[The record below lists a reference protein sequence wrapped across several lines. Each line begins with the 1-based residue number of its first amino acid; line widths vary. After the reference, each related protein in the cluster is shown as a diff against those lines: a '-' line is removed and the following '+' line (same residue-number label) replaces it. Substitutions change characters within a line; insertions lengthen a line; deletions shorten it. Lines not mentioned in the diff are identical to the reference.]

1 MKPFLQRL
9 AEEIASRHG
18 NDPGQVCVVLP
29 NRRAGLYLK
38 KYLAHELNKTAW
50 APQTISVEDF
60 ITSITGLQIIDP
72 AGLLFEFYHVHK
84 EIHGADAQ
92 DFEVFA
98 DWGQVLL
105 QDFDEIDQYL
115 VEPDKIFNFLSEA
128 RALSVWNL
136 GESPLTD
143 HEKSYLEFYHS
154 FLDYYK
160 RLRARLTEKKLAY
173 QGLAY
178 RVAAENIKEFA
189 GNFSW
194 QKIFFAGLNALSG
207 AEEKIIGYLV
217 HQNIA
222 EIFWDADQYYIKD
235 KGQEAGDFIR
245 DYLNK
250 WPADPV
256 KWIEE
261 DFRLMKKEISVFGIP
276 GSMGQAMK
284 AGRIANMLRSAEEA
298 PDRTALVLA
307 DEKLLLPV
315 LYSLPQELGPVN
327 VTMGYPVKYTHLY
340 HLASLLFQMQENA
353 EKFAEQRK
361 SPTKSFYVK
370 DILKILAHPYLLL
383 FEPVDPSKD
392 ISLAKLIESIRLKN
406 RVFLEPGEIL
416 KLSAGNASEL
426 NNLLNKLLLPWE
438 TPMQALDGV
447 LGILELIRDR
457 MIEIG
462 KDHPSGQ
469 QVDLEYLFHFSK
481 IIKFCRTMMETYP
494 FIQSLKTLRKIL
506 FQVLDTRRLPFT
518 GEPLQGLQVMG
529 VLETRAIDFE
539 NLIVLSVNE
548 GILPSGRTANSFIP
562 FDIKIEF
569 GLPTYQQKDAVFAYH
584 FYRMIQRAKRIF
596 LLYDTE
602 GDQMKGGEK
611 SRFITQLG
619 YELKKYNPET
629 IFEEKLLGPHSPSTG
644 AEKGITKAKTP
655 VIMARLMAKANKGF
669 SPSSLNL
676 YIRCPLQFY
685 FQEMLGL
692 SEAET
697 VEETIEAKTMGTVIH
712 NVFQQVYQPFVG
724 KFVSPDSLLERINET
739 EKYLRDAFSEEYV
752 EGDLDH
758 GKNHLIFKAS
768 LFLINQF
775 IKQEAEDLKSMEIPS
790 SSLKI
795 LDLERNFN
803 SQVSCKVTGKEL
815 QVNLKGKTD
824 RIDSW
829 QDTIRIIDYKTG
841 SVNATDLKLK
851 SWDKLTGDPKMA
863 KAFQLLFYA
872 YLFYRNQDKPE
883 LEIETG
889 NITLRK
895 ISEGFMKVR
904 LPEEQ
909 GIGKESMKIFEEM
922 MIILLEKILDPDIPF
937 IQTDD
942 AENCTYC
949 PFTAI
954 CTR

>member
-9 AEEIASRHG
+9 AEEIATRYG
-18 NDPGQVCVVLP
+18 NDPGQLCVVLP

-38 KYLAHELNKTAW
+38 KYLSRELNRTAW
-50 APQTISVEDF
+50 SPQTYSVEDF
-60 ITSITGLQIIDP
+60 ITSVTNLQIIDS

-105 QDFDEIDQYL
+105 QDFEEIDQYL
-115 VEPDKIFNFLSEA
+115 VDPDKIFNFLSEA

-136 GESPLTD
+136 GESPLTE

-160 RLRARLTEKKLAY
+160 RLRERLTDKKLAY

-178 RVAAENIKEFA
+178 RIAAENIKELA
-189 GNFSW
+189 GKFQW
-194 QKIFFAGLNALSG
+194 QKIFFAGLNALSV
-207 AEEKIIGYLV
+207 AEEKIIAYLL
-217 HQNIA
+217 HQDMA
-222 EIFWDADQYYIKD
+222 EIFWDADEYYIKD
-235 KGQEAGDFIR
+235 KGQEAGEFIR

-250 WPADPV
+250 WPGEPI
-256 KWIEE
+256 KWIEN
-261 DFRLMKKEISVFGIP
+261 DFGLMKKEISIFGIP
-276 GSMGQAMK
+276 RSMGQAIK
-284 AGRIANMLRSAEEA
+284 AGQIVNMLKSEESA

-315 LYSLPQELGPVN
+315 LYSLPHELGPVN
-327 VTMGYPVKYTHLY
+327 VTMGYPFKYTHLY
-340 HLASLLFQMQENA
+340 HLAGLLFQMQENA

-361 SPTKSFYVK
+361 TRSKSFYVK

-383 FEPVDPSKD
+383 FEPAGPSKE
-392 ISLAKLIESIRLKN
+392 ISIEKISESIRLKN
-406 RVFLEPGEIL
+406 RVFLAPGEIL
-416 KLSAGNASEL
+416 KPASGNESDLTRLLSKIFS
-426 NNLLNKLLLPWE
+426 PWNS
-438 TPMQALDGV
+438 PLQALDGV
-447 LGILELIRDR
+447 LGILEIIRDR
-457 MIEIG
+457 MIEGG
-462 KDHPSGQ
+462 KDHIAGQ
-469 QVDLEYLFHFSK
+469 EVDLEYLFHFSK
-481 IIKFCRTMMETYP
+481 IIKRCRTMMETYP
-494 FIQSLKTLRKIL
+494 FVQNLKTLRKIL
-506 FQVLDTRRLPFT
+506 FQLLDSFRLPFT

-539 NLIVLSVNE
+539 NLVVLSVNE
-548 GILPSGRTANSFIP
+548 GILPAGRTPNSFIP
-562 FDIKIEF
+562 LDIKIEF
-569 GLPTYQQKDAVFAYH
+569 GLPTYRQKDSVFAYH
-584 FYRMIQRAKRIF
+584 FYRMIQRARRIF

-619 YELKKYNPET
+619 YELKKYNPDT
-629 IFEEKLLGPHSPSTG
+629 IFEEKLLGPRSPSTG
-644 AEKGITKAKTP
+644 EVRGITIAKTP
-655 VIMARLMAKANKGF
+655 VILARLKVKADKGF

-697 VEETIEAKTMGTVIH
+697 VEETIEARTMGTVIH
-712 NVFQQVYQPFVG
+712 SVFHQVYKPFLG
-724 KFVSPDSLLERINET
+724 KYIDPISLLESIHQT
-739 EKYLRDAFSEEYV
+739 EKYLRDAFREEYQD
-752 EGDLDH
+752 GDLDH

-768 LFLINQF
+768 LFLVNQF
-775 IKQEAEDLKSMEIPS
+775 VKKEAEDLQARDNPS

-795 LDLERNFN
+795 VELERNYY
-803 SQVSCKVTGKEL
+803 SQVSCLVSGEL
-815 QVNLKGKTD
+815 TQVNLKGKTD
-824 RIDSW
+824 RVDILDGV
-829 QDTIRIIDYKTG
+829 TRIIDYKTG
-841 SVNATDLKLK
+841 SVNAADLNLK
-851 SWDKLTGDPKMA
+851 SWQKLTSDPKMA
-863 KAFQLLFYA
+863 KAFQLLVYA
-872 YLFYRNQDKPE
+872 WLFYRNQESRDQR
-883 LEIETG
+883 IETG
-889 NITLRK
+889 NITLRM
-895 ISEGFMKVR
+895 ISEGFMRVR

-909 GIGKESMKIFEEM
+909 GIGKESMEIFEEM
-922 MIILLEKILDPDIPF
+922 LKALLEKILDPEIPF
-937 IQTDD
+937 TQTED

>member
-1 MKPFLQRL
+1 MIPFLQRL

-18 NDPGQVCVVLP
+18 DDPGQLCVVLP

-38 KYLAHELNKTAW
+38 KYLARELNRTAW
-50 APQTISVEDF
+50 SPITISVEDF

-84 EIHGADAQ
+84 EIHGTDAQ
-92 DFEVFA
+92 DFEIFA

-115 VEPDKIFNFLSEA
+115 VDPDKIFNFLDNV

-154 FLDYYK
+154 FLDYYL
-160 RLRARLTEKKLAY
+160 RLRARLTEKKVAY

-178 RVAAENIKEFA
+178 RIAAENIKEFA
-189 GNFSW
+189 GKFLW
-194 QKIFFAGLNALSG
+194 KKVFFAGLNALSL
-207 AEEKIIGYLV
+207 AEEKIIGYLL
-217 HQNIA
+217 HEDMA

-235 KGQEAGDFIR
+235 KGQEAGEFIR
-245 DYLNK
+245 EYINK
-250 WPADPV
+250 WPSDPV
-256 KWIEE
+256 KWIEN
-261 DFRLMKKEISVFGIP
+261 DFGLMKKEISVFGIP
-276 GSMGQAMK
+276 RSMGQSIK
-284 AGRIANMLRSAEEA
+284 AGQIVNMLRSEEET

-315 LYSLPQELGPVN
+315 LYSLPEALGPVN
-327 VTMGYPVKYTHLY
+327 VTMGYPFKYTHLY
-340 HLASLLFQMQENA
+340 QMASLLFQMHENA

-361 SPTKSFYVK
+361 TASKSFYVK
-370 DILKILAHPYLLL
+370 DVLKILAHPYLLL
-383 FEPVDPSKD
+383 FDPADPSKE
-392 ISLAKLIESIRLKN
+392 ISLDKIIESIRLKN
-406 RVFLEPGEIL
+406 RVFLSSGEIL
-416 KLSAGNASEL
+416 KLLAGNESVL
-426 NNLLNKLLLPWE
+426 NNLLSRLFSVWA
-438 TPMQALDGV
+438 TPLQAMDEILDIMER
-447 LGILELIRDR
+447 LRDR
-457 MIEIG
+457 IIESG
-462 KDHPSGQ
+462 KDLH
-469 QVDLEYLFHFSK
+469 VDMEYLFHFSK
-481 IIKFCRTMMETYP
+481 IIKRCRTMMETYP
-494 FIQSLKTLRKIL
+494 FIQNLKTLHKIL
-506 FQVLDTRRLPFT
+506 FQLLDSSRLPFT

-562 FDIKIEF
+562 FDIKTEF
-569 GLPTYQQKDAVFAYH
+569 GLPTYQQKDSVFAYH
-584 FYRMIQRAKRIF
+584 FYRMLQRARRIF

-619 YELKKYNPET
+619 YELKKYNPDS
-629 IFEEKLLGPHSPSTG
+629 IFEEKLLGPRPPSTG
-644 AEKGITKAKTP
+644 EDKGITMIKSS
-655 VIMARLMAKANKGF
+655 VIMARLMEKADRGF

-685 FQEMLGL
+685 FQEVLGL

-712 NVFQQVYQPFVG
+712 SVFQQVFQPYLG
-724 KFVSPDSLLERINET
+724 KFADPDSLLEKIKET
-739 EKYLRDAFSEEYV
+739 EKYLRDAFREEYI
-752 EGDLDH
+752 EGDLEH

-775 IKQEAEDLKSMEIPS
+775 IKQEADDLQSLDSPS

-795 LDLERNFN
+795 LDLERSFK
-803 SQVSCKVTGKEL
+803 SQVSCKVSGNEMP
-815 QVNLKGKTD
+815 VNLKGKTD
-824 RIDSW
+824 RIDILEGI
-829 QDTIRIIDYKTG
+829 TRIIDYKTG
-841 SVNATDLKLK
+841 SVNAAALKLK
-851 SWDKLTGDPKMA
+851 TWDKLTTDPKMA
-863 KAFQLLFYA
+863 KAFQLLLYA
-872 YLFYRNQDKPE
+872 YLFYRNQENPDQK
-883 LEIETG
+883 IETG

-895 ISEGFMKVR
+895 ISEGFMKVK
-904 LPEEQ
+904 LPEEMV
-909 GIGKESMKIFEEM
+909 IGQESMKIFEEM
-922 MIILLEKILDPDIPF
+922 LIVLLEKILDPEIPF
-937 IQTDD
+937 IQTED

>member
-1 MKPFLQRL
+1 MKPFLQRI
-9 AEEIASRHG
+9 AEEIASRYG
-18 NDPGQVCVVLP
+18 DDPGQLCVVLP

-38 KYLAHELNKTAW
+38 KYLARELNRTAW
-50 APQTISVEDF
+50 SPQTFSIEDF
-60 ITSITGLQIIDP
+60 ITSITNLQIIDP

-105 QDFDEIDQYL
+105 QDFEEIDQYL
-115 VEPDKIFNFLSEA
+115 VEPDKIFTFLSEA

-160 RLRARLTEKKLAY
+160 RLRERLTAKKLAY

-178 RVAAENIKEFA
+178 RFAAENIKELA
-189 GNFSW
+189 VNFPYR
-194 QKIFFAGLNALSG
+194 KIFFAGLNALSG
-207 AEEKIIGYLV
+207 AEEKIISYLL
-217 HQNIA
+217 HQDIA
-222 EIFWDADQYYIKD
+222 EIFWDADEYYIKD
-235 KGQEAGDFIR
+235 KGQEAGGFIR
-245 DYLNK
+245 DYLGK

-256 KWIEE
+256 KWIEN
-261 DFRLMKKEISVFGIP
+261 DFRLTKKEISVFGIP
-276 GSMGQAMK
+276 RSMGQALK
-284 AGRIANMLRSAEEA
+284 AAQIVNMLKSEEEA

-315 LYSLPQELGPVN
+315 LYSLPEELGPVN
-327 VTMGYPVKYTHLY
+327 VTMGYPFKYTHLY

-353 EKFAEQRK
+353 DRFAEQRK
-361 SPTKSFYVK
+361 SSSKSFYVK
-370 DILKILAHPYLLL
+370 DVLKILAHPYLLF
-383 FEPVDPSKD
+383 FEPDIQSKA
-392 ISLAKLIESIRLKN
+392 ISIEKIGESIRLKN
-406 RVFLEPGEIL
+406 RVFLAPAEIM
-416 KLSAGNASEL
+416 KLSGGDGSDL
-426 NNLLNKLLLPWE
+426 SLLLKTLFSPWDN
-438 TPMQALDGV
+438 PLQALDAT
-447 LGILELIRDR
+447 LAILVLIRDR
-457 MIEIG
+457 MMENSLKKPG
-462 KDHPSGQ
+462 DR

-481 IIKFCRTMMETYP
+481 IIKRCRTMMETYP
-494 FIQSLKTLRKIL
+494 FIQNLKTLHKIL
-506 FQVLDTRRLPFT
+506 FQLLDSFRLPFT

-539 NLIVLSVNE
+539 NLVVLSVNE
-548 GILPSGRTANSFIP
+548 GILPAGRSPNSFIP

-569 GLPTYQQKDAVFAYH
+569 GLPTYQQKDSVFAYH
-584 FYRMIQRAKRIF
+584 FYRMIQRARRIF

-619 YELKKYNPET
+619 YELKKYNPDT
-629 IFEEKLLGPHSPSTG
+629 IFEERLLGPRSPSTG
-644 AEKGITKAKTP
+644 EDKSIKMIKTP
-655 VIMARLMAKANKGF
+655 AIMARLMEKAHKGF

-712 NVFQQVYQPFVG
+712 SVFHQVYQPFTG
-724 KFVSPDSLLERINET
+724 KFIDPDSLLASINET
-739 EKYLRDAFSEEYV
+739 EKYLRESFRKEYQD
-752 EGDLDH
+752 GDLEH

-768 LFLINQF
+768 MFLVSQF
-775 IKQEAEDLKSMEIPS
+775 IKQEAEYIQSRDNPS

-795 LDLERNFN
+795 LDLERNYY
-803 SQVSCKVTGKEL
+803 SQVSCMVSGNEIPII
-815 QVNLKGKTD
+815 VKGKTD
-824 RIDSW
+824 RVDML
-829 QDTIRIIDYKTG
+829 DGVIRIIDYKTG
-841 SVNATDLKLK
+841 SVNAAELNLK
-851 SWDKLTGDPKMA
+851 SWDKLTTDPKMA
-863 KAFQLLFYA
+863 KAFQLLVYA
-872 YLFYRNQDKPE
+872 WLFYRNQEKPYQ
-883 LEIETG
+883 EIETG

-895 ISEGFMKVR
+895 ISQGFMKVK
-904 LPEEQ
+904 LPDEKR
-909 GIGKESMKIFEEM
+909 IGEESMEIFEEM
-922 MIILLEKILDPDIPF
+922 LKDLMEKIMDPEIPF
-937 IQTDD
+937 TQTED

-949 PFTAI
+949 PFTSI